1 MKTLDL
7 LVLFSP
13 WLIFAGLVVYT
24 PVPFEFILLLSLAAS
39 LLVGYRDSKTGSSSP
54 GRRRSSSRSS
64 PSSYWSLCRFTI
76 VPLLGVVT
84 DICIWLPIFI
94 GAVFSA
100 RHPDYAERKAGPGGS
115 A

>member
-7 LVLFSP
+7 LISFSP
-13 WLIFAGLVVYT
+13 WLIFAGLAVYT

-39 LLVGYRDSKTGSSSP
+39 LLVGHRDLKD
-54 GRRRSSSRSS
+54 
-64 PSSYWSLCRFTI
+64 RFIIAWTTTLFFAVVAVLVLVLGLFDI